1 MTSSQVKDLEN
12 KKGESCYKKEGRDR
26 ESKAST
32 RNAAQDKINDQNAFK
47 LPS

>member
-12 KKGESCYKKEGRDR
+12 KKGESCNKKVQ
-26 ESKAST
+26 SKAST

>member
-12 KKGESCYKKEGRDR
+12 KKGESCNKKGTEQG
-26 ESKAST
+26 KAST

-47 LPS
+47 LLS